1 MARPTIDAEDLASPT
16 AKTATRTD
24 AKHVIERTGRTYTT
38 GVGLKESEI
47 DVLDDWAHRLSV
59 SRHALMVWCLRYGMD
74 ALVSGQARPEVEKTT
89 TTKLRMP

>member
-1 MARPTIDAEDLASPT
+1 MARPKIDAGDLASPT
-16 AKTATRTD
+16 AKTATRPD

-47 DVLDDWAHRLSV
+47 DVLDDWAHRLGV
-59 SRHALMVWCLRYGMD
+59 SRHALMAWLLRTAMLD
-74 ALVSGQARPEVEKTT
+74 MVSGRIKPEVEKTT